1 MLWTG
6 QLHDGSGGETFWLG
20 VRIERDNCADWYS
33 EDREFWATETMV
45 TSMASDLEAA

>member
-6 QLHDGSGGETFWLG
+6 QLHDGSGGETFWPG
-20 VRIERDNCADWYS
+20 VRIERDKRADWCS
-33 EDREFWATETMV
+33 EDWESEATETMA